1 MKTTKHILTLVF
13 IGVFSLVLTA
23 CSEEKKEQAEDSLS
37 DFKNAASQAMDDAK
51 DAASDAADKGKL
63 YLVGQGGGNTV
74 NIVFPGVAALRL
86 QKDLVPVLVGKL
98 NDFVF
103 D

>member
-13 IGVFSLVLTA
+13 IGLFSLVLTA

-51 DAASDAADKGKL
+51 DAASDAS
-63 YLVGQGGGNTV
+63 
-74 NIVFPGVAALRL
+74 ALT
-86 QKDLVPVLVGKL
+86 QPVHRSSRVEKSPSRRAPE
-98 NDFVF
+98 
-103 D
+103 

>member
-13 IGVFSLVLTA
+13 IGLFSLVLTA

-51 DAASDAADKGKL
+51 DAASDAADKA
-63 YLVGQGGGNTV
+63 TDM
-74 NIVFPGVAALRL
+74 A
-86 QKDLVPVLVGKL
+86 
-98 NDFVF
+98 
-103 D
+103 